1 MKGRLSEFFRI
12 MAAKTPKNPYY
23 TDSGVQ
29 TSLEDNVRKEKPIV
43 TYSVAVIMAFLT
55 AENENQWLKD

>member
-29 TSLEDNVRKEKPIV
+29 TSLEDDVRKEKPIV
-43 TYSVAVIMAFLT
+43 T
-55 AENENQWLKD
+55 

>member
-12 MAAKTPKNPYY
+12 MAAKTPKNPYH

-29 TSLEDNVRKEKPIV
+29 TSLEDNVRKEDILSFLIKQVIFADKLFKEM
-43 TYSVAVIMAFLT
+43 SVS
-55 AENENQWLKD
+55 KS